1 MENLGA
7 IRKTK
12 SAQCRFGSI
21 LIFIFFYVQN
31 TFPSFGT
38 MGWKTNRL
46 VVVQIGEYIEQ
57 LGENF
62 ESSMTSYFKDFKK

>member
-12 SAQCRFGSI
+12 TAHCKFGSV
-21 LIFIFFYVQN
+21 LICFFFYVQN
-31 TFPSFGT
+31 TFPTYGT
-38 MGWKTNRL
+38 VAWKTNRL
-46 VVVQIGEYIEQ
+46 VAIQIGEFIEQ

-62 ESSMTSYFKDFKK
+62 DSIMTSYFEDFK